1 MYLDFEKLY
10 SKRQQGFFWFQPLPR
25 GTARALVRVA
35 FLPRC
40 FPFFFWDWG
49 RFLHLIGCRRWVV
62 THCEVGAQCATYT
75 GDLCDG
81 WLHLDQ
87 NSGLRR
93 IQVFLKNQL
102 LFYKMALEPMTKY
115 KGRDDL
121 QILWLSMND
130 WVWIPTMTF
139 KMSAS
144 SDSFTT
150 HEWLRNK
157 NTKTLKQ
164 EWYLIE

>member
-1 MYLDFEKLY
+1 MYLDFEKLD

-35 FLPRC
+35 FLSRA
-40 FPFFFWDWG
+40 FPNFCSYCL
-49 RFLHLIGCRRWVV
+49 RFLHLIRCWRRIG

-93 IQVFLKNQL
+93 IKVFLKNQL

-121 QILWLSMND
+121 QILWLSMNTNND
-130 WVWIPTMTF
+130 VQDCLHRLTVLLGIDGWETRTQQRW
-139 KMSAS
+139 S
-144 SDSFTT
+144 
-150 HEWLRNK
+150 K
-157 NTKTLKQ
+157 NGF
-164 EWYLIE
+164 

>member
-1 MYLDFEKLY
+1 MYLDFEKLD

-62 THCEVGAQCATYT
+62 THCEVGAQCTTHAI
-75 GDLCDG
+75 DLWDG

-87 NSGLRR
+87 NSNS
-93 IQVFLKNQL
+93 VE
-102 LFYKMALEPMTKY
+102 YKYFSRTSFFSTRWRWSQWQNTKDEMTY
-115 KGRDDL
+115 K
-121 QILWLSMND
+121 SSD
-130 WVWIPTMTF
+130 WVWMIEYEYQQWRSRCLHRLTVLLGIDGWETRTQ
-139 KMSAS
+139 KRWS
-144 SDSFTT
+144 
-150 HEWLRNK
+150 K
-157 NTKTLKQ
+157 NGF
-164 EWYLIE
+164 